1 MGNKRKVTKT
11 RRILNLIFVGL
22 EIVAWIALG
31 TACML
36 YLRANGHSDSVSAIP
51 LIVGIALSILYA
63 VRITNDQKL
72 TLIEQNDDIIQRLDD
87 IEARLM
93 GKPVQKRDDIDEI
106 EKELKAVEDRMV
118 KSVAELDTG
127 KKSRKQAKSSEEKAS
142 EQAENKAKAESIGLF
157 ARLRGAV
164 NKPKEEEKAPEE
176 TAETKA
182 KVEKKPAKKTS
193 GKAKADKAEKTDK
206 AEKSE
211 SKAKSEK
218 SAKKSE
224 TSEKPAAK
232 KSGRKPSEKSSEKA
246 PKTSEK
252 KTTAKKTSTKKSEK

>member
-93 GKPVQKRDDIDEI
+93 GKPVQKKDDIDEI

-142 EQAENKAKAESIGLF
+142 EQAENKAKAASIGLF

-164 NKPKEEEKAPEE
+164 NKPKEEKAPEE
-176 TAETKA
+176 TAARKV

-206 AEKSE
+206 A
-211 SKAKSEK
+211 EK

>member
-93 GKPVQKRDDIDEI
+93 GKPVQKKDDIDEI

-176 TAETKA
+176 TAARKV

-206 AEKSE
+206 
-211 SKAKSEK
+211 SEK
-218 SAKKSE
+218 SAKKNE

>member
-142 EQAENKAKAESIGLF
+142 EQAENKAKAASIGLF

-176 TAETKA
+176 TAARKV

-193 GKAKADKAEKTDK
+193 GKAKADKAEK
-206 AEKSE
+206 SE

-224 TSEKPAAK
+224 SAEKPAAK

>member
-93 GKPVQKRDDIDEI
+93 GKPVQKKDDIDEI

-164 NKPKEEEKAPEE
+164 NKPKEEEKTPEE
-176 TAETKA
+176 TTARKA

-206 AEKSE
+206 A
-211 SKAKSEK
+211 EK

>member
-93 GKPVQKRDDIDEI
+93 GKPVQKKDDIDEI

-142 EQAENKAKAESIGLF
+142 EQAENKAKAASIGLF

-176 TAETKA
+176 TAARKV

-206 AEKSE
+206 A
-211 SKAKSEK
+211 EK

>member
-93 GKPVQKRDDIDEI
+93 GKPVQKKDDIDEI

-176 TAETKA
+176 TAARKV

-206 AEKSE
+206 A
-211 SKAKSEK
+211 EK

>member
-176 TAETKA
+176 TAARKV

-193 GKAKADKAEKTDK
+193 GKAKADKAEK
-206 AEKSE
+206 SE
-211 SKAKSEK
+211 SKAKDEK

>member
-176 TAETKA
+176 TAARKV

-206 AEKSE
+206 A
-211 SKAKSEK
+211 EK

>member
-93 GKPVQKRDDIDEI
+93 GKPVQKKDDIDEI

-176 TAETKA
+176 TAARKV

-193 GKAKADKAEKTDK
+193 GKAKADKA
-206 AEKSE
+206 
-211 SKAKSEK
+211 EK